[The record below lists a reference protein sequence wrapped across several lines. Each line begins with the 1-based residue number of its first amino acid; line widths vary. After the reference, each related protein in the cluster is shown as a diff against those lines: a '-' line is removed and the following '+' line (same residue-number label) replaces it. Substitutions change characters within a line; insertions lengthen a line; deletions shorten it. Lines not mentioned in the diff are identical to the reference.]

1 MIIKKTP
8 DPRESNR
15 KTSRLHIEHTN
26 WVSFMESIKRKIG
39 RVGKKNKWSR
49 RNNSVERYGIQ

>member
-1 MIIKKTP
+1 MIIKNTP

-26 WVSFMESIKRKIG
+26 WVCFMESIKRKIG
-39 RVGKKNKWSR
+39 RVGKKN
-49 RNNSVERYGIQ
+49 NGAEGTAL